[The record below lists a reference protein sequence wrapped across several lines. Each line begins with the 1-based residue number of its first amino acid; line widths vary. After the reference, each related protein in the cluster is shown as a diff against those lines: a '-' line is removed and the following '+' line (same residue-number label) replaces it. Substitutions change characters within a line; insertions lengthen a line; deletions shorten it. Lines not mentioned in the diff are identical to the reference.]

1 MHSVGSPLWW
11 ALFSALIAMVLAVDL
26 GLFNRKARELST
38 REAAAWTAVW
48 MALALGFNVF
58 VYAEFGPIK
67 AAEFFQAWI
76 VEQTLSVDNIFVFLV
91 IFAFFAVPSAYQHRL
106 LFWGILGAIFARGG
120 FIFLGSA
127 LVARFQWVM
136 YIFGAILIYTSI
148 KLLRQGD
155 DEEINLENNLFLRAF
170 RRVVPT
176 VPDYRGAAFVVREG
190 GRLMATP
197 LLAVL
202 VVLVPTDLVFAVDSI
217 PAVFGVTDDV
227 FIIYTSNI
235 FAVMGLRSMAFVVAG
250 ALQRMH
256 YLKYGLAL
264 ILGFI
269 GAKILIAELY
279 HVPSTWSLVVVVLSL
294 LGAGL
299 ASVLFPPQDAEGQ
312 P

>member
-1 MHSVGSPLWW
+1 MQSVGSPLWW
-11 ALFSALIAMVLAVDL
+11 ALFSALIAVVLAIDL
-26 GLFNRKARELST
+26 GLFNRKARELNT

-48 MALALGFNVF
+48 MALALGFNAF
-58 VYAEFGPIK
+58 VYAEFGKIK

-120 FIFLGSA
+120 FIFVGSA

-136 YIFGAILIYTSI
+136 YIFGAILLYTSF

-155 DEEINLENNLFLRAF
+155 DEQVNLENNLFLRAF

-190 GRLMATP
+190 GKIMATP
-197 LLAVL
+197 LLCVL

-217 PAVFGVTDDV
+217 PAVFGVTNDV

-269 GAKILIAELY
+269 GLKILIAELY
-279 HVPSTWSLVVVVLSL
+279 HVPSTWSLGVVLVSL
-294 LGAGL
+294 TGAGL
-299 ASVLFPPQDAEGQ
+299 ASVAFPPQDSGG
-312 P
+312 